1 MLIPLPLQPPPPR
14 PLNSQR
20 RRQNRKTPRR
30 RKTLTTLLTRSLASQ
45 MKRRRKK
52 RRRRALR
59 KTKTVRLSTRRSILT
74 RLYLRPH
81 FNPQIRQTLLSFL
94 RMRSQKLMLLLLV
107 NQFSCPLQPLSP
119 WLTSLATKT
128 IISKTS
134 NSWKN
139 QN

>member
-14 PLNSQR
+14 QLNSQR
-20 RRQNRKTPRR
+20 RRLNRKTPRR
-30 RKTLTTLLTRSLASQ
+30 KKLTTMLTRSLASQ
-45 MKRRRKK
+45 MRRRRKK